1 VQRGWLGINIRSVD
15 TNLVRENDL
24 EVTEGAYVLGFGDIE
39 DKSAAKEAGIKEG
52 DVVIKLDDHAIKSST
67 ALIEYIGQKRPGDK
81 VSVTVNRKG
90 KTLVIPVTL
99 KSRDGKNSIV
109 SRDEKTEAV
118 NMGFELEDI
127 DSKVL
132 KRLELPNGV
141 KVKSITNGKIQRFTE
156 MREGFIIT
164 HINDVAVK
172 SAKEIDEILK
182 KKKTGDLVTF
192 AGVYENYP
200 REIIYALRM

>member
-1 VQRGWLGINIRSVD
+1 M
-15 TNLVRENDL
+15 
-24 EVTEGAYVLGFGDIE
+24 
-39 DKSAAKEAGIKEG
+39 
-52 DVVIKLDDHAIKSST
+52 
-67 ALIEYIGQKRPGDK
+67 
-81 VSVTVNRKG
+81 VTVNRKG